1 MPIKI
6 SAASVS
12 KYSLLAINAL
22 SCATAIFL
30 TFQARLSPDEALI
43 PFALPEREI
52 TRLGYPQTN
61 LSIGEFDF
69 SKSFRDYVRVI
80 EQGDG
85 DGTVRIVRRPITK
98 QGISANKGL
107 PPPRP
112 RPNGAPP
119 VVAQP
124 PVVSQPP
131 VVDNA
136 IAKLDAAKDETEIAA
151 AISGWLL
158 IHGPTMSPDENT
170 QVTVSIVRSF
180 MRLNHNATS
189 DIEQRADRAI
199 LQVQDNAA
207 RAIAAANSA
216 TDMAKWIA
224 IIVSAIST
232 LGILFGAW
240 NSRMAGVEARG
251 RTAAS

>member
-6 SAASVS
+6 SAAYVS
-12 KYSLLAINAL
+12 KYSLFAINAL

-30 TFQARLSPDEALI
+30 TFQTRLSLDEAPI
-43 PFALPEREI
+43 PFALRERE
-52 TRLGYPQTN
+52 LMQLSYPQMEFH
-61 LSIGEFDF
+61 GFDF
-69 SKSFRDYVRVI
+69 PESSQAYVRVI

-98 QGISANKGL
+98 EGISANKVRPL
-107 PPPRP
+107 PRP

-119 VVAQP
+119 VVTQP
-124 PVVSQPP
+124 PA
-131 VVDNA
+131 VDNT
-136 IAKLDAAKDETEIAA
+136 IAKLDVAKDETEIAA

-158 IHGPTMSPDENT
+158 IHAPTMSPDENA

-189 DIEQRADRAI
+189 DIEQRAERAI

-224 IIVSAIST
+224 IIVSAISA

-240 NSRMAGVEARG
+240 NSRMARVEARG
-251 RTAAS
+251 RAVAS

>member
-43 PFALPEREI
+43 PLALPEREI

-124 PVVSQPP
+124 PGVSQPAVP
-131 VVDNA
+131 RRPPSRREWTIQLRNWMPPKM
-136 IAKLDAAKDETEIAA
+136 KLK
-151 AISGWLL
+151 
-158 IHGPTMSPDENT
+158 SPPLFRDGCL
-170 QVTVSIVRSF
+170 F
-180 MRLNHNATS
+180 M
-189 DIEQRADRAI
+189 DQ
-199 LQVQDNAA
+199 Q
-207 RAIAAANSA
+207 
-216 TDMAKWIA
+216 
-224 IIVSAIST
+224 
-232 LGILFGAW
+232 
-240 NSRMAGVEARG
+240 
-251 RTAAS
+251 